1 MISAREMN
9 EPNKD
14 PKPGQIREP
23 VSGVKRLLNLGL
35 FKRLVTLVR
44 TNSAT

>member
-1 MISAREMN
+1 MISAREMD

-14 PKPGQIREP
+14 PKPGQIGEP

-44 TNSAT
+44 TSSDT